1 MNALK
6 AGLGLAAVLCLTG
19 CGYVGEPLYPALN
32 IPKATVDL
40 TAVERGSNIDVN
52 FTIAALTTEG
62 LVVKEIVAIDLRIGP
77 NLSVPFQHGPW
88 MDSATRIEV
97 PVSGKTGPVRVNVP
111 VQPFIGRD
119 VVVGV
124 RAVGAKGRASEWSNL
139 VTVNVRAPLA
149 TPMDF
154 TSVPDEKGVLLTWNA
169 PGVNQSVK
177 SFRIFRKAAG
187 EPRPSPLGTAAEGRY
202 LDATAEFG
210 AHYEY
215 WVEGVEGTAESELAG
230 PLAVTPTDTFAPA
243 VPAGLAA
250 SSGLQTIELAW
261 ERNTEPDFKGYRVY
275 RRMGEGSFE
284 KIVELI
290 EAPSFSDK
298 KVETGKRYGY
308 AVSSVD
314 QSGNES
320 AKSPVFEISAP

>member
-1 MNALK
+1 MTLTRT
-6 AGLGLAAVLCLTG
+6 GLALAAAFCFTG

-52 FTIAALTTEG
+52 FTIPALTTEG
-62 LVVKEIVAIDLRIGP
+62 LVVKQIGGVDLRIGP
-77 NLSVPFQHGPW
+77 NPSVPFQLAPW
-88 MDSATRIEV
+88 VDSATRIEV
-97 PVSGKTGPVRVNVP
+97 PVSGNKGPVRVSVP
-111 VQPFIGRD
+111 VQAFVGKD

-124 RAVGAKGRASEWSNL
+124 RVAGAKGRASEWSNL
-139 VTVNVRAPLA
+139 VTLNVRAPVA
-149 TPMDF
+149 TPVDF
-154 TSVPDEKGVLLTWNA
+154 ASTPDEKGVLLKWTD
-169 PGVNQSVK
+169 PGVNRGVK

-187 EPRPSPLGTAAEGRY
+187 EPRPSQLGTATEGQY
-202 LDATAEFG
+202 LDTTAEFG

-215 WVEGVEGTAESELAG
+215 WVEGIEGTAESEMAG
-230 PLAVTPTDTFAPA
+230 PLAVTPEDKFAPA
-243 VPAGLAA
+243 VPVGLAA

-275 RRMGEGSFE
+275 RRIGDGDFE
-284 KIVELI
+284 KVGELI
-290 EAPSFSDK
+290 EAPSFSDN

-320 AKSPVFEISAP
+320 AKSPVVEIAAP